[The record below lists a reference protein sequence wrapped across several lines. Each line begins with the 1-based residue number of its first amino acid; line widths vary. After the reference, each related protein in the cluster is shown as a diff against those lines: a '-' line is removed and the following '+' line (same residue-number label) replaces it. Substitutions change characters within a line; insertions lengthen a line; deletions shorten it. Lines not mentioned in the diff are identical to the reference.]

1 MFFGFVGSIAPGAM
15 VALSGCR
22 FAYLRLDSH
31 CFLRPAVLA
40 SAQIESSSQS
50 VMTSAVRGFGPSEPL
65 KAGRLLLM
73 GAVCGLIVPCM
84 AGLALS
90 QKLHRWPVGEA
101 NFRIW

>member
-1 MFFGFVGSIAPGAM
+1 
-15 VALSGCR
+15 
-22 FAYLRLDSH
+22 
-31 CFLRPAVLA
+31 
-40 SAQIESSSQS
+40 
-50 VMTSAVRGFGPSEPL
+50 MTSAVRGFGPSEPL